1 MPPLRR
7 RARLLMPPLPPTCR
21 RDLHTG
27 TLLTTFKSCSCPPG
41 GLSRLG
47 RDYLVAA
54 QLGRGGG
61 LHFWAWHKD
70 QPHLRCFA
78 AEQLTC
84 VAASPDGAWCAG
96 GGASGAAFVWETSSG
111 RLLRT
116 WPAHYKVGLAGR
128 WWWGGWEGSRASPV
142 WEHACPC
149 RAPAKALLAAG
160 QQPQYAPQ
168 TRQLTHVCASC
179 CLQPVPGAS
188 VGGWLLVRALTLP
201 RTCSWHAPS
210 SGCTAGHH
218 LPGME

>member
-1 MPPLRR
+1 MRSEHVAASPPCP
-7 RARLLMPPLPPTCR
+7 ASPPLPPPPPPLPRAACRRPR

-27 TLLTTFKSCSCPPG
+27 TLLTSFKSCSCPPG

-84 VAASPDGAWCAG
+84 VAASPDGAWCAA

-111 RLLRT
+111 RLLKT
-116 WPAHYKVGLAGR
+116 WPAHYKVGRAAGPAVMQ
-128 WWWGGWEGSRASPV
+128 GPPLGPLCCPASPCQAA
-142 WEHACPC
+142 ERACSW
-149 RAPAKALLAAG
+149 AAAG
-160 QQPQYAPQ
+160 E
-168 TRQLTHVCASC
+168 
-179 CLQPVPGAS
+179 
-188 VGGWLLVRALTLP
+188 ALPCTKGLP
-201 RTCSWHAPS
+201 RTWFATGTDQVHVGRICGTLAEAR
-210 SGCTAGHH
+210 AG
-218 LPGME
+218 LLVVGPVQ